1 MLIDVPYKH
10 GDVVSIKLSSGEEMI
25 GRLVEEK
32 SDKVIIEKPRMITMM
47 EQGLGLGPFMFSVGV
62 DQKATISMNSV
73 TCIAKTH
80 VDFSKQYTEGTTGI
94 KL

>member
-1 MLIDVPYKH
+1 MLIDIPYKN
-10 GDVVSIKLSSGEEMI
+10 GDVVSIKLTSGEEMI

-62 DQKATISMNSV
+62 DQKAVINMHTV
-73 TCIAKTH
+73 TCITKTH